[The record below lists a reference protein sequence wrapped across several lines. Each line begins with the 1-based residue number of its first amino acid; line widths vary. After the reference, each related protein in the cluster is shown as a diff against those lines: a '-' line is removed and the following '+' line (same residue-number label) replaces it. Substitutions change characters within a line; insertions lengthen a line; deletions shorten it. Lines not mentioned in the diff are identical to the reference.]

1 MSQANA
7 LPSCEG
13 DLSEWS
19 GCEGTYA
26 WPTDQVG
33 GWVDGKWVGK
43 GIGDIYVG
51 EWKNGK
57 THGKGTMTY
66 ANGENEKYVGEWK
79 NGKRNGNG
87 TNTYASGEKYVG
99 EWKDGKRNGNGTNT
113 FANGEKYVGEYKDD
127 EFHGKGTYTFAN
139 GEKYVG
145 EWKDDKRNGYVTN
158 TYTDGSA
165 YVGYVKD
172 SNLHGQGVFTFPNG
186 DKYEGQFKNDQ
197 YHGKGTYTYYSSG
210 AKHSGKWV
218 GTPIR
223 STLIS
228 SDASAY
234 EIYSRQ
240 TFSFASSS
248 SGFSELKDQYE
259 TYFVIKKCN
268 ETHIL
273 YVNPDEL
280 RQAKKSIRAIDDSYK
295 SKGVDT
301 DAVYKD
307 AESNPSEGTKK
318 MMNAMDIFFI
328 SGYNTDADAYCK
340 LYLKALKKP
349 EKPKGIKDF

>member
-1 MSQANA
+1 MKNPITITILFLLLSMSQANA

-13 DLSEWS
+13 DSSEWND
-19 GCEGTYA
+19 CEGTQ
-26 WPTDQVG
+26 TFS
-33 GWVDGKWVGK
+33 DGTK
-43 GIGDIYVG
+43 YSG
-51 EWKNGK
+51 EYQ
-57 THGKGTMTY
+57 HGKPNGQGT
-66 ANGENEKYVGEWK
+66 EKNPYMCYKGQ
-79 NGKRNGNG
+79 
-87 TNTYASGEKYVG
+87 
-99 EWKDGKRNGNGTNT
+99 WKDGKKHGRGTQLECYGGKANVIWSGEFKDGQRFGKDQHQYVAPVFRN
-113 FANGEKYVGEYKDD
+113 D
-127 EFHGKGTYTFAN
+127 
-139 GEKYVG
+139 
-145 EWKDDKRNGYVTN
+145 
-158 TYTDGSA
+158 
-165 YVGYVKD
+165 
-172 SNLHGQGVFTFPNG
+172 
-186 DKYEGQFKNDQ
+186 
-197 YHGKGTYTYYSSG
+197 
-210 AKHSGKWV
+210 
-218 GTPIR
+218 
-223 STLIS
+223 
-228 SDASAY
+228 
-234 EIYSRQ
+234 
-240 TFSFASSS
+240 ASSS
-248 SGFSELKDQYE
+248 SGGISELKSQYE